1 MGGRRLSA
9 IRRKALLG
17 ICSLLVTVV
26 GVLAEALPSTAV
38 TTPGSHAS
46 AAVPTAVESPNAYIA
61 LGDSYGAGPG
71 IPTDMHSACQRSD
84 HNYPSLVADAL
95 PFTSF
100 RDATCSGA
108 TTDNMTGTQQTN
120 PYTFVPPQF
129 DALGPDARLVSVT
142 IGGNDLGFSSIVGT
156 CVTLGLLNP
165 FGAPCRDHYTQG
177 GTDALAAAVVAAAP
191 RVAAVLQGIHQR
203 SPLARVV
210 VVGYLDILP
219 VIGPGCPL
227 SLPIAAGDVPYLRGV
242 EEQLNRMLAAQANLN
257 DAIFVDTYSPS
268 IGHDVC
274 QPMGVRWIEGVMP
287 ASPAAPLH
295 PNILGMQ
302 AAAAAVLS
310 ALH

>member
-9 IRRKALLG
+9 TRRKAVLG

-26 GVLAEALPSTAV
+26 GILAEALPSTAV
-38 TTPGSHAS
+38 TTPGSPAS
-46 AAVPTAVESPNAYIA
+46 AAVPAAVTSPNAYIA

-71 IPTDMHSACQRSD
+71 IPTVVHSACERSD

-108 TTDNMTGTQQTN
+108 TTDDMTGTQQTN

-142 IGGNDLGFSSIVGT
+142 IGGNDIGFSSVATT
-156 CVTLGLLNP
+156 CAELSLLNP
-165 FGAPCRDHYTQG
+165 FGAPCTDHYTEG
-177 GTDALAAAVVAAAP
+177 GTDALAAAIVAATP
-191 RVAAVLQGIHQR
+191 KVAAVLQGIHQR
-203 SPLARVV
+203 APLAKVV

-227 SLPIAAGDVPYLRGV
+227 SVPIASGDIPYLRGV
-242 EEQLNRMLAAQANLN
+242 EEQLNRMLATQAILN
-257 DAIFVDTYSPS
+257 DATFVDTYSPS

-274 QPMGVRWIEGVMP
+274 QPMGVRWIEGIMP
-287 ASPAAPLH
+287 TSPAAPLH
-295 PNILGMQ
+295 PNLLGMQ

>member
-1 MGGRRLSA
+1 LSA
-9 IRRKALLG
+9 TRRKALLA

-38 TTPGSHAS
+38 TPTSHTS
-46 AAVPTAVESPNAYIA
+46 AAVPAAVASPNAYIA
-61 LGDSYGAGPG
+61 LGDSYAAGPG
-71 IPTDMHSACQRSD
+71 IPTVVHSACQRSD
-84 HNYPSLVADAL
+84 HNYPSLVADAV

-108 TTDNMTGTQQTN
+108 TTDDMTGTQQTN

-142 IGGNDLGFSSIVGT
+142 IGGNDTGFSNVAVT
-156 CVTLGLLNP
+156 CAELSLFNP
-165 FGAPCRDHYTQG
+165 FGSPCKDHYTEG
-177 GTDALAAAVVAAAP
+177 GTDALADRIVALAP
-191 RVAAVLQGIHQR
+191 KVAAVLHGIHER
-203 SPLARVV
+203 AHLARVL

-227 SLPIAAGDVPYLRGV
+227 SVPIAAGDIPYLRGV
-242 EEQLNRMLAAQANLN
+242 EEQLNRMLAAQAILN
-257 DAIFVDTYSPS
+257 DATFVDTYSPS
-268 IGHDVC
+268 IGHDAC
-274 QPMGVRWIEGVMP
+274 QPMGVRWIEGVVP
-287 ASPAAPLH
+287 TSPAAPLH
-295 PNILGMQ
+295 PNVLGMQ

>member
-1 MGGRRLSA
+1 MGGGRLSA
-9 IRRKALLG
+9 TRRKALLG

-38 TTPGSHAS
+38 TSSRSPAS
-46 AAVPTAVESPNAYIA
+46 PAVLTAVASPNAYIA
-61 LGDSYGAGPG
+61 LGDSYAAGPG
-71 IPTDMHSACQRSD
+71 IPTVVHSACQRSD

-142 IGGNDLGFSSIVGT
+142 IGGNDIGFSSVAVT
-156 CVTLGLLNP
+156 CALLSLLNP
-165 FGAPCRDHYTQG
+165 FGAPCKDHYTQG
-177 GTDALAAAVVAAAP
+177 GTDTLAAAIVAATP
-191 RVAAVLQGIHQR
+191 KVAAVLQGIHQR
-203 SPLARVV
+203 APLAKVL

-227 SLPIAAGDVPYLRGV
+227 SVPIAEGDIPYLRGV
-242 EEQLNRMLAAQANLN
+242 EEQLNRMLAAQAILN
-257 DAIFVDTYSPS
+257 DATFVDTYSPS

-274 QPMGVRWIEGVMP
+274 QPMGVRWIEGVAP
-287 ASPAAPLH
+287 TSPAAPLH
-295 PNILGMQ
+295 PNVLGMQ